1 MSQPRSSTRSASDAK
16 GAPTARKLLAWYDA
30 NRRQM
35 PWRALPGERAEPY
48 HVWLS
53 EIMLQQTTVT
63 AVTPYF
69 DKFLKL
75 WPDLNSLAAASR
87 DEVLT
92 AWAGLGYYSRARNL
106 HACARVLM
114 EEHGGAFPKTEKD
127 LLTLPGIGTYTAAA
141 IASIAFGQRA
151 TVVDGNVERVMTR
164 QFALATPVPRVK
176 AEVKALLEPLV
187 PKARPG
193 DFAQAT
199 MDLGATICTPR
210 SPSCG
215 VCPWAKSCQARADG
229 DQLSY
234 PVKAPKKDKPTR
246 RGIVHW
252 AETKAGAVLIEQR
265 PETGLLAAMWQ
276 FPSDDWAV
284 ATPRAAFGER
294 ARKKSAPFEGNWTRL
309 PGLVTHTFTH
319 FHLELA
325 VYHTTTNVGINP
337 DRGQFVAAADLA
349 SYALPSLMQKVVAHV
364 EGA

>member
-1 MSQPRSSTRSASDAK
+1 MTQLRSSTLSASDAK
-16 GAPTARKLLAWYDA
+16 GAPTARKLLTWYDA
-30 NRRQM
+30 SRRDM
-35 PWRALPGERAEPY
+35 PWRAAPGEPTDPY

-75 WPDLNSLAAASR
+75 WPNLTSLATASR

-106 HACARVLM
+106 HACARVLV
-114 EEHGGAFPKTEKD
+114 EEHGGVFPKNQKE
-127 LLTLPGIGTYTAAA
+127 LLALPGIGAYTAAA
-141 IASIAFGQRA
+141 IASIAFGERA

-164 QFALATPVPRVK
+164 QFALATPMPKVK
-176 AEVKALLEPLV
+176 AEVKALLQPLV

-210 SPSCG
+210 SPSCDM
-215 VCPWAKSCQARADG
+215 CPWAKSCQARAGG

-234 PVKAPKKDKPTR
+234 PVKAPKKEKPTR

-252 AETKAGAVLIEQR
+252 AETESGDVLIEQR

-284 ATPRAAFGER
+284 ATPRVAFGER
-294 ARKKSAPFEGNWTRL
+294 ARRKSTPFEGAWARL

-325 VYHTTTNVGINP
+325 VYHTRAKAGINP
-337 DRGQFVAAADLA
+337 DRGQFVNKADLA